1 MEEEIAPK
9 DSSTSFYAA
18 FNKILSISIPSGQP
32 PILFKYKTPE
42 KKIAD
47 EIKKKKELR
56 HKKVQKLI
64 EKKKNYEKVTDFVR
78 EKTLRRV
85 ALKGVV
91 KLFNDIA
98 STQIKN
104 KEKVIK
110 EGIRKQSERF
120 KRRMKRITESSE
132 TRKMINYTVE
142 KPTWNVLR
150 EDFLKIDS

>member
-1 MEEEIAPK
+1 M
-9 DSSTSFYAA
+9 
-18 FNKILSISIPSGQP
+18 
-32 PILFKYKTPE
+32 
-42 KKIAD
+42 
-47 EIKKKKELR
+47 
-56 HKKVQKLI
+56 QKLI